1 MSMSANAEESDAN
14 QAKFYRVVSSEPVTD
29 ADALF
34 DTLSKFLMKDKKR
47 QLSTEYLDEKDQISS
62 RLTWSNLR
70 NVANTVLDEGCS
82 QLDPVPAWIEQ
93 KEPIVV
99 DDEDNDNETPH
110 KQETSDTDD
119 VPTKEEETDAS
130 SQQSTAA
137 SDTIIEDIFDSAQ
150 KGTKEDKKEAKKA
163 KKEAKEARKRE
174 RAEQREMKKER
185 KEAKKL
191 KKEAKKRKRDE

>member
-1 MSMSANAEESDAN
+1 MSANAEESDAN
-14 QAKFYRVVSSEPVTD
+14 QSKFYRVISSEPVTD

-47 QLSTEYLDEKDQISS
+47 QISAEYLDEKDQISS
-62 RLTWSNLR
+62 RLTWNNLR
-70 NVANTVLDEGCS
+70 SVANSVLDEGCS

-93 KEPIVV
+93 KEAIVV
-99 DDEDNDNETPH
+99 DDDNETPH

-119 VPTKEEETDAS
+119 VHTKEEELDAS

-137 SDTIIEDIFDSAQ
+137 SDTIIESNIDSAQ
-150 KGTKEDKKEAKKA
+150 KEKKDEKKEGKKA
-163 KKEAKEARKRE
+163 KKEAKEARKRD
-174 RAEQREMKKER
+174 RAEQRGTKKDK

-191 KKEAKKRKRDE
+191 KKEAKKRKRGE